1 MPQCKPEAKERRS
14 ARRSLSRGHG
24 LGLLATPVLPPES
37 WTLEIGQHGLGT
49 QTAVIRAVT
58 PV

>member
-1 MPQCKPEAKERRS
+1 MPQCKPEAKECRS

-24 LGLLATPVLPPES
+24 LLAAPVLPPES
-37 WTLEIGQHGLGT
+37 WTLGTGKHGLGT
-49 QTAVIRAVT
+49 QPAESRAVA